1 MADPTM
7 NPAMNPTTEE
17 EVVEELDDG
26 QPIEDRAA
34 EEEGRI
40 FPCESCGADLRF
52 HVGQQALKCEHCGH
66 TVEISTDPDADL
78 VEQDFHAMVLRMSEI
93 HARDD
98 GAEGD
103 DEKREIACRSCA
115 AVVEFVGSLTSTECA
130 YCGSPVQESEAKAA
144 EERVPVDGVLPFQVK
159 REKARANLKKWIQ
172 SRWFA
177 PNAFKKRGIEGRF
190 SGVYLP
196 YWTFDSMT
204 FTRYTGQRGEYYYVT
219 VGSGDNKRQERRTR
233 WYPASG
239 SFQRFFDDVLVVAT
253 RSLETKLL
261 RKLEPWPL
269 RRCIPYNQEVVAGF
283 LAKTYEVELEPGFG
297 DARKRIKSALT
308 ADVRRR
314 IGGDTQRIHSLNTR
328 YDAVTFKHLLLPVWL
343 LGYRY
348 GKKNYQVVV
357 NAATGEVQG
366 ERPWSFW
373 KILFAV
379 LLVAAVAGG
388 IALGISLSE

>member
-1 MADPTM
+1 MTDPTM
-7 NPAMNPTTEE
+7 DPA
-17 EVVEELDDG
+17 VEEQTEDLDEG
-26 QPIEDRAA
+26 QPIEERAA
-34 EEEGRI
+34 QEDGRI

-66 TVEISTDPDADL
+66 EVEISTDDDAGL
-78 VEQDFHAMVLRMSEI
+78 EEQDFGAMVAHMSEVR
-93 HARDD
+93 AR
-98 GAEGD
+98 AEETDTGD
-103 DEKREIACRSCA
+103 SKREIKCTSCA
-115 AVVEFVGSLTSTECA
+115 AVVEFVGALTSTECP
-130 YCGSPVQESEAKAA
+130 YCGSPVQENQAKQA
-144 EERVPVDGVLPFQVK
+144 EERVPVDGVLPFQIK
-159 REKARANLKKWIQ
+159 KEKARENLKKWIQ

-177 PNAFKKRGIEGRF
+177 PNAFKKRGIDGRF

-219 VGSGDNKRQERRTR
+219 VGSGDNRRQERRTR
-233 WYPASG
+233 WYPAAG

-253 RSLETKLL
+253 ESLQAKLM

-269 RRCIPYNQEVVAGF
+269 RKVIPYTQAVVAGF
-283 LAKTYEVELEPGFG
+283 LAKTYEISLKLGFKH
-297 DARKRIKSALT
+297 ARTRIKSALT
-308 ADVRRR
+308 SDVRGR
-314 IGGDTQRIHSLNTR
+314 IGGDTQRITSLNTR
-328 YDAVTFKHLLLPVWL
+328 YDAVTYKHLLLPLWL

-366 ERPWSFW
+366 ERPWSW
-373 KILFAV
+373 IKITLTA

-388 IALGISLSE
+388 IAIIVNAS